1 MDKPTKPAAPLLTP
15 NELHAPL
22 QRILRPLVRLLIRS
36 GVTYP
41 ALADLLRQLYVQI
54 AERDFALPGKSQ
66 TDSRV
71 SLLTG
76 IHRKEVSKLR
86 GVGTPV
92 SDVPTAVSR
101 SSTIISRWLSTPQM
115 TDAEGRPLP
124 LPRMSKDPDT
134 PSFESLVASVTRDMR
149 PRAVLDDWLAQ
160 GLVTVDEVGDIHL
173 SDSAFV
179 PRTGGDALAYYFG
192 RNIHDHVAA
201 SVANV
206 EGNGPRFMERAVH
219 YDGLTEEQ
227 SAELEAFSRKLA
239 TEALTKTNREAS
251 RTVGDSSGG
260 KWRWIFGVYV
270 FREKAVDEGSE
281 P

>member
-1 MDKPTKPAAPLLTP
+1 MDKPAKPAAPLLTP

-41 ALADLLRQLYVQI
+41 ALTDLLRQLYVQI

-101 SSTIISRWLSTPQM
+101 SSTIISRWLSSPQM
-115 TDAEGRPLP
+115 TDADGRPLP
-124 LPRMSKDPDT
+124 LPRTSKDADT

-149 PRAVLDDWLAQ
+149 PRAVLDEWLSQ
-160 GLVTVDEVGDIHL
+160 GLVTIDEAGDIHL
-173 SDSAFV
+173 SESAFV
-179 PRTGGDALAYYFG
+179 PRTGGEALAYYFG

-201 SVANV
+201 AVANV
-206 EGNGPRFMERAVH
+206 EGDGPRFMERAVH

-251 RTVGDSSGG
+251 RTVGDGGGG

-270 FREKAVDEGSE
+270 FREKAIDEGNE

>member
-1 MDKPTKPAAPLLTP
+1 MDEPAKPAAPLLTP
-15 NELHAPL
+15 NELQAPL

-101 SSTIISRWLSTPQM
+101 SSTIISKWLSSPQM
-115 TDAEGRPLP
+115 TDADGRPLP
-124 LPRMSKDPDT
+124 LPRISKDPDT

-149 PRAVLDDWLAQ
+149 PRAVLDDWLSQ
-160 GLVTVDEVGDIHL
+160 GLVTIDEAGDIHL

-179 PRTGGDALAYYFG
+179 PRAGGDALAYYFG

-201 SVANV
+201 AVANV

-219 YDGLTEEQ
+219 YDGLTEQQ

-251 RTVGDSSGG
+251 RTVGDRSGG

-270 FREKAVDEGSE
+270 FREKAVDEGNE
-281 P
+281 Q